1 MIIIITGMSASEK
14 LMFKES
20 LLDSLKNACILETP
34 RRPYTAWLE
43 AVQAAMCRE
52 GLFIGLTDPE
62 NIRAFYKTTKGQ
74 AIFIYLRGDSNEK
87 GGWKQIIALKKMGI
101 MINVIDIE
109 TPEKILLGVVAI
121 IKKNFFHPT
130 A

>member
-1 MIIIITGMSASEK
+1 MLIIITGLSEK
-14 LMFKES
+14 EKTTLRSELLTSLENAGIFES
-20 LLDSLKNACILETP
+20 P
-34 RRPYTAWLE
+34 RDPHADWLE
-43 AVQAAMCRE
+43 AVRGAMADASY
-52 GLFIGLTDPE
+52 FISITTPE
-62 NIRAFYKTTKGQ
+62 NIRAFYKATMGQ
-74 AIFIYLRGDSNEK
+74 AIFIYLRGDNNEK